1 MITAVGQAPPRTVV
15 ITGATDGLGRALAR
29 VLAARGDRLILLGR
43 RPLVTLDDPLFN
55 VATYCEVDLAMP
67 DCADVLDRFLR
78 ERGITAVDLAIQNAG
93 VGSYGP
99 VADQSPER
107 IEELLRVNLHGP
119 LALTYALL
127 PALWRARGT
136 LVFIGSVAAS
146 LPVPQYAVYGAT
158 KAALEGFAR
167 SLRIELAGQVAV
179 RVFHPGAIRTALH
192 AKSGM
197 PLTPAVARRY
207 PPPERVAAQIM
218 AALERGPLTMAL
230 GPANRALRFA
240 GRHGAPVVDALARSR
255 QRRAGSAVGGGTP
268 LLLVG
273 KHCVITGAA
282 DGIGRALAHAFGTA
296 GYRITGIDRDEAL
309 SARTHAEL
317 TARGI
322 QATFLHADL
331 TERADVARIVA
342 DVAAEALYLEARW
355 ASLVPYAAAAGLL
368 ADVLPVASGA
378 NATTLRQHVLRVAER
393 AEGEL
398 GKEQSSFID
407 GCPAQ
412 WAELPTPEGRIVVGL
427 DGGYV
432 RDWDDRKANF
442 ELIVG
447 RSMPEDRAPRYVG
460 LVHGYDQK
468 PKRRLFE
475 VMRQQGLQAN
485 QDVTFLTDGGEE
497 VRSLTELVTPE
508 AEHVL
513 DWFHIAMRL
522 TVLEQY
528 ARGVAHHDEKE
539 GARLLRELGRTK
551 WLLWHGN
558 GHRARQHADDLRDDV
573 KGMEMDYP
581 HLGKFARS
589 AHEFAVYVRSNA
601 GSLINYGERFRSGE
615 RISSAMAESTVNAVV
630 SKRFA

>member
-1 MITAVGQAPPRTVV
+1 MRVSILLQITDDAGM
-15 ITGATDGLGRALAR
+15 TGAAEEVAAFEKPTERPEDVGLLLADGKAL
-29 VLAARGDRLILLGR
+29 LAAVQRQ
-43 RPLVTLDDPLFN
+43 V
-55 VATYCEVDLAMP
+55 VKVQ
-67 DCADVLDRFLR
+67 AD
-78 ERGITAVDLAIQNAG
+78 T
-93 VGSYGP
+93 
-99 VADQSPER
+99 
-107 IEELLRVNLHGP
+107 
-119 LALTYALL
+119 
-127 PALWRARGT
+127 W
-136 LVFIGSVAAS
+136 
-146 LPVPQYAVYGAT
+146 
-158 KAALEGFAR
+158 
-167 SLRIELAGQVAV
+167 
-179 RVFHPGAIRTALH
+179 
-192 AKSGM
+192 
-197 PLTPAVARRY
+197 
-207 PPPERVAAQIM
+207 
-218 AALERGPLTMAL
+218 
-230 GPANRALRFA
+230 A
-240 GRHGAPVVDALARSR
+240 GRHRCCEACGTRRRCKGSYPILFRTLYGDVPLASPRLHRCACRDGQGPATLSPLRDLISGHVAP
-255 QRRAGSAVGGGTP
+255 
-268 LLLVG
+268 
-273 KHCVITGAA
+273 
-282 DGIGRALAHAFGTA
+282 
-296 GYRITGIDRDEAL
+296 
-309 SARTHAEL
+309 
-317 TARGI
+317 
-322 QATFLHADL
+322 
-331 TERADVARIVA
+331 ER
-342 DVAAEALYLEARW
+342 LYLEARW
-355 ASLVPYAAAAGLL
+355 ASLVPYAAAADLL
-368 ADVLPVASGA
+368 ADVLPIASGA

-407 GCPAQ
+407 GCLAE
-412 WAELPTPEGRIVVGL
+412 WAVLPIPEGRIVVGL

-447 RSMPEDRAPRYVG
+447 RSMPEDRAPRYIG

-573 KGMEMDYP
+573 KALELDYP
-581 HLGKFARS
+581 HLSKFARS
-589 AHEFAVYVRSNA
+589 AQEFAVYIRSNA
-601 GSLINYGERFRSGE
+601 GSLINYGERFRTGE

-630 SKRFA
+630 SKRFAKRQQMQWTRRGAHLLLQTRTRALDGTLRPMFERWHPGLANDNPASAGQAAAA